1 MQTSFKT
8 FNKDLEE
15 MQNEQAVTKNTI
27 TEIKNTVER
36 FNSRITEAEQWISE
50 VEGRMVEIAAEELN
64 KEQRIKRI
72 KGSLRDL

>member
-1 MQTSFKT
+1 M
-8 FNKDLEE
+8 
-15 MQNEQAVTKNTI
+15 TKNTI

-50 VEGRMVEIAAEELN
+50 VEGRMVEITAEELN

>member
-1 MQTSFKT
+1 M
-8 FNKDLEE
+8 
-15 MQNEQAVTKNTI
+15 TKNTI

-50 VEGRMVEIAAEELN
+50 VEDRMVEITAEELN

-72 KGSLRDL
+72 KDSLRDL

>member
-1 MQTSFKT
+1 M
-8 FNKDLEE
+8 
-15 MQNEQAVTKNTI
+15 TKNTI

-50 VEGRMVEIAAEELN
+50 VEDRMLEITAEELN

-72 KGSLRDL
+72 KDSLRDL